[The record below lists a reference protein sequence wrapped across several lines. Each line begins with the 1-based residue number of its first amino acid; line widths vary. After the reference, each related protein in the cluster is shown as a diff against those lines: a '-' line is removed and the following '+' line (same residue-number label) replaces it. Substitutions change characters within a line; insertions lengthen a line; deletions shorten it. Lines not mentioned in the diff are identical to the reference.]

1 MTISIDELETITRI
15 AYKKALSDAIKVVDV
30 VSYDI
35 QRKDYKRYD
44 VLCEIRDGIKRL
56 WTTG

>member
-1 MTISIDELETITRI
+1 MTISIDELEAITQI

-35 QRKDYKRYD
+35 QRKD
-44 VLCEIRDGIKRL
+44 
-56 WTTG
+56 